1 MILSAGPVLLSLTIG
16 ALFAA
21 GAVVVTVGVGVGV
34 GAGVGVMPSTLIVCI
49 YSLLIAVFEVES
61 IAVNLI

>member
-1 MILSAGPVLLSLTIG
+1 MIFCFGHVLLSLTTG
-16 ALFAA
+16 VVTLA
-21 GAVVVTVGVGVGV
+21 GGGVVVVVVTVGTGVGVGV
-34 GAGVGVMPSTLIVCI
+34 TPSTLIVCI